1 MTITKAQFQIRKMQ
15 LENRRESGE
24 LPEWKYRL
32 LLEGLRV
39 CLPDPDPEEA
49 AGVTQS
55 GGYGSSKH
63 SGVFEARFCASR
75 RPFASMCCVKLRILR
90 VNYSVLIS

>member
-1 MTITKAQFQIRKMQ
+1 MGLSMTITKAQFQIRKMQ

-49 AGVTQS
+49 AG
-55 GGYGSSKH
+55 H
-63 SGVFEARFCASR
+63 A
-75 RPFASMCCVKLRILR
+75 
-90 VNYSVLIS
+90 